1 MISSPSAQIEA
12 VGGDHMKTTI
22 IKDGKRTVVPDY
34 ARVQSIFIGTVA
46 AYTLFLVIIGAECV
60 PHWTVHLYIC
70 FSLTSDSD
78 IGTMA
83 PTLSNR
89 GLPFRKTRL
98 ILPLLI
104 SAV

>member
-60 PHWTVHLYIC
+60 PPLGSSHLY
-70 FSLTSDSD
+70 
-78 IGTMA
+78 
-83 PTLSNR
+83 
-89 GLPFRKTRL
+89 
-98 ILPLLI
+98 LLFTDE
-104 SAV
+104 